1 MRFAVLGAGAIGG
14 YFGAALARGGA
25 EVVLIARGA
34 HLDAIQRDGL
44 RIESPRGDIHVR
56 PEATDDL
63 AAIADADV
71 VFLGVKAYSLT
82 ELAPRVA
89 AHLGPET
96 ALIAG
101 QNGVPWWYFES
112 HGGRLDGLTL
122 ESVDPGGVVAHAFGP
137 GRSIG
142 CVAYPAAE
150 IVAPGVIRH
159 VEGTR
164 FTLGEPDRSLSE
176 RCRVISEAL
185 IAGGLKAP
193 VEEDVRSQIWLKLL
207 GNASFNPLSALTR
220 ATLGQFGELDAAE
233 ALLRSM
239 MEEIAAVGAVLGLE
253 LPVTIDRR
261 LERGIAIG
269 DHKTSMLQDLE
280 AGKPLEYECMT
291 GAVVEL
297 GRRLGIEVPHVDAVH
312 ASVAM
317 LEHAR
322 FSSPG

>member
-1 MRFAVLGAGAIGG
+1 MFHRSEGVQPHGA
-14 YFGAALARGGA
+14 R
-25 EVVLIARGA
+25 
-34 HLDAIQRDGL
+34 
-44 RIESPRGDIHVR
+44 
-56 PEATDDL
+56 
-63 AAIADADV
+63 
-71 VFLGVKAYSLT
+71 
-82 ELAPRVA
+82 APRRR

-122 ESVDPGGVVAHAFGP
+122 ESVDPGGVVVAHAFGP

-142 CVAYPAAE
+142 CVAYPAATE

-220 ATLGQFGELDAAE
+220 RDPG
-233 ALLRSM
+233 
-239 MEEIAAVGAVLGLE
+239 
-253 LPVTIDRR
+253 PVW
-261 LERGIAIG
+261 
-269 DHKTSMLQDLE
+269 
-280 AGKPLEYECMT
+280 
-291 GAVVEL
+291 
-297 GRRLGIEVPHVDAVH
+297 
-312 ASVAM
+312 
-317 LEHAR
+317 
-322 FSSPG
+322 